1 MKVLSPLLLTCLI
14 CFVLLVSNIITIP
27 LQIDGI
33 LAYAQNNN
41 KTVAREAEIPGALF
55 AHNPGNP
62 VINDSQLK
70 VQTVFKG
77 LQLPTTMAFLGPNDI
92 LVLEKAKGTVDRIVN
107 GTLLVKP
114 LLKVNVVSEVE
125 RGMLGIAVSDNKNDN
140 DHTYVFL
147 YFTEKMSNSGNSGNS
162 GNISKTVNNAETNGQ
177 SLAANRLYR
186 YEFVNGLLLNPKL
199 LLDLPATPGPRHN
212 AGAIIIGPDNN
223 LYVPIGDVDG
233 HNSQAQ
239 NVGDGGPPDG
249 TGGILRITQD
259 GMPVGDGIIGQSSPA
274 NKYFAY
280 GIRNSFGLDFDPVT
294 GKLWDTENGPSYG
307 DEVNLVEPGFN
318 SGWLQVQGK
327 APPDFDHSKL
337 VNFDGKGKYR
347 DPEFT
352 WFNTVGPTK
361 ILFLN
366 SIKLGKQYQNDIFV
380 SNIHNGSIYHFKLN
394 DDRTHLA
401 LKGPLADKVADTEIE
416 TKGITFGSNFGGI
429 SDMAVGPD
437 GYLYVVSLGRGI
449 IYRIVPVS
457 TITAPTTFQST
468 VTTATTTT
476 HQ

>member
-1 MKVLSPLLLTCLI
+1 MSSLLLTFGSI
-14 CFVLLVSNIITIP
+14 SFVVLVSNIISVP
-27 LQIDGI
+27 LQISI
-33 LAYAQNNN
+33 YAQNIVN

-62 VINDSQLK
+62 IINDSKLN

-92 LVLEKAKGTVDRIVN
+92 LVLEKERGTVDRIVN
-107 GTLLVKP
+107 GNLLAKP
-114 LLKVNVVSEVE
+114 LLKVNVASEVE
-125 RGMLGIAVSDNKNDN
+125 RGMLGIAISKNNNYN

-147 YFTEKMSNSGNSGNS
+147 YFTAKISSSSSNGTFNKLNS
-162 GNISKTVNNAETNGQ
+162 TNADGQ
-177 SLAANRLYR
+177 SFVANRLFR
-186 YEFVNGLLLNPKL
+186 YEFVNGELVNPKL
-199 LLDLPATPGPRHN
+199 LLELPATPGPRHN

-239 NVGDGGPPDG
+239 NVQDGGPPDG

-259 GMPVGDGIIGQSSPA
+259 GKPVGDGIIGVGSPA

-307 DEVNLVEPGFN
+307 DEINLVEPGFN

-327 APPDFDHSKL
+327 APPDLDYSKL

-352 WFNTVGPTK
+352 WFRTVGPTK

-366 SIKLGKQYQNDIFV
+366 SINLGKQYQNDIFV

-394 DDRTHLA
+394 DDRTHLV
-401 LKGPLADKVADTEIE
+401 LKGPLADKVADTDDE

-437 GYLYVVSLGRGI
+437 GYLYVVSLARGM
-449 IYRIVPVS
+449 IYRIVP
-457 TITAPTTFQST
+457 ITVAGAQ
-468 VTTATTTT
+468 VTTV
-476 HQ
+476 Q